1 MRLWIVF
8 AGTLLT
14 LPAPA
19 WAHGGGHAAPDAEAQ
34 TREPVTLPDM
44 DMGHSMPDKM
54 DADAVDDDFYGVGS
68 AAPLKDE
75 VPLDLDSVDMEDHA
89 GHDMAGMPEVEV
101 AKHQWISTSQKGYG
115 LAVGITLIAG
125 LGFFFL
131 SLKRPFE

>member
-1 MRLWIVF
+1 MRLWIIY
-8 AGTLLT
+8 AGILLLI

-19 WAHGGGHAAPDAEAQ
+19 WAHGGGHAAPETQ

-44 DMGHSMPDKM
+44 EMDHAMPNKM
-54 DADAVDDDFYGVGS
+54 DASAAGEDFYGVGS
-68 AAPLKDE
+68 AAPLEDE
-75 VPLDLDSVDMEDHA
+75 VPLDLDSVDMEDHS